1 MKYPKF
7 INSKSKISFIAPS
20 LGAAIEPYK
29 TRVIDAKK
37 VLESLGHT
45 VEYGPNTFGS
55 FKALSATKQD
65 CANEV
70 NHYFSDKDTEAIIS
84 VGGGELMYEVMS
96 QVDFENIKNNSKW
109 FMGFSDNTN
118 LTFLITTLCD
128 IASIYG
134 PCAAQFGV
142 SPWENSTLDA
152 YKLLTNQTLTI
163 NSYDFYEKESLRSE
177 ENIFA
182 RYNLTEPSIKVK
194 RPNQDLKFS
203 GRLLG
208 GCLDILTL
216 FPGTKFDKVS
226 EFIDKYQ
233 NDGIIWYLEACDLNV
248 MGIRRAFDFLDNAGW
263 FRNVKGFIIGRPLNG
278 YEEIFGIDRFEAVEE
293 VVKKYNVPIIFDMDL
308 GHVAESVPL
317 INGSF
322 ATVEAIGN
330 NVKIQ
335 MELK

>member
-29 TRVIDAKK
+29 TRVENAKK
-37 VLESLGHT
+37 VLEGLGHT
-45 VEYGPNTFGS
+45 VEFGPNAFGS
-55 FKALSATKQD
+55 CKALSATKQE
-65 CANEV
+65 CAKEV
-70 NHYFSDKDTEAIIS
+70 NHYFNDTSTEAIIS

-96 QVDFENIKNNSKW
+96 LVDFDVIKNNPKW

-142 SPWENSTLDA
+142 EPWEASTKDA
-152 YKLLTNQTLTI
+152 YNLLTNETLTI
-163 NSYDFYEKESLRSE
+163 NSYELYEKESLRSE
-177 ENIFA
+177 DNLFA
-182 RYNLTEPSIKVK
+182 RYNLTEPSIKTKV
-194 RPNQDLKFS
+194 PNEDFCFS

-216 FPGTKFDKVS
+216 FPGTKFDKVN
-226 EFIDKYQ
+226 EFIDRYQ
-233 NDGIIWYLEACDLNV
+233 NDGIIWFLEACDLNV

-263 FRNVKGFIIGRPLNG
+263 FKNCRGFIIGRPLNG
-278 YEEIFGIDRFEAVEE
+278 NEEIFGIDKYGAVEE
-293 VVKKYNVPIIFDMDL
+293 VIRKYNVPVIYDMDL
-308 GHVAESVPL
+308 GHIAESVPL
-317 INGSF
+317 INGSY
-322 ATVEAIGN
+322 ATVKTKGN
-330 NVKIQ
+330 HIKIE